1 LEAVTVPR
9 PIETLPAPV
18 PGDPQVVGIA
28 LHVAEAVGIALHV
41 AGATGAVLHV
51 ALVAEVTGVVEAVG
65 VVLHVPEDDKTKT
78 S

>member
-1 LEAVTVPR
+1 MPR

-18 PGDPQVVGIA
+18 PGDPQ
-28 LHVAEAVGIALHV
+28 AVGIALPA
-41 AGATGAVLHV
+41 AGATGAVLPA
-51 ALVAEVTGVVEAVG
+51 ALVVEAVG

>member
-1 LEAVTVPR
+1 MPR
-9 PIETLPAPV
+9 PTETLPAPV

-28 LHVAEAVGIALHV
+28 LPAAE
-41 AGATGAVLHV
+41 ATGAVLPAV
-51 ALVAEVTGVVEAVG
+51 GVVEVTEVALPAALVVEAIG

>member
-1 LEAVTVPR
+1 MPR

-28 LHVAEAVGIALHV
+28 LPAAEAVGIALHV
-41 AGATGAVLHV
+41 AGAT
-51 ALVAEVTGVVEAVG
+51 VVEAIG